1 LPDKVST
8 KINFGSE
15 AFKKYLA
22 NTSWLFGEKLIRL
35 LLAAFVQIFIIRYL
49 GAEKFG
55 LLSYAISI
63 TGLLAALT
71 TFGLDSIVTR
81 ELVKTPEKRDYLLG
95 TVFFLRLF
103 GALLSFVLLYI
114 ILKLT
119 GDNQQTIIIV
129 FIVGASTLF
138 QTFYVIE
145 FYFHSKVQA
154 KFSASVYLIALIITS
169 AIKVFLIFIGAGLL
183 DFAIVTS
190 LEFMLTAA
198 GFIVVYNRGDVSIF
212 KWKFRKDLAASLLK
226 DSWPLILSG
235 VVVAIYMKI
244 DQVLIK
250 NMMDSKSLGYYSAA
264 VRLCEAWY
272 FIPLAISN
280 SLFPAIINA
289 KASSEEVYL
298 SRLQKLYDIVAWI
311 AISIAVPVTF
321 LSGFIVTMFFGK
333 EYLPAA
339 PVLTIY
345 IWAGVSV
352 FLGVASSQYLI
363 AENMTKLSFYRTF
376 IGMVVNVILNIILIP
391 AWGITGSA
399 FATLVSYSTA
409 VFAIGISRKS
419 YKQFFMMVKSVFF
432 INLFLYIIKYFT
444 KRIKY

>member
-1 LPDKVST
+1 MPDKVST

-22 NTSWLFGEKLIRL
+22 NTSWMFGEKLIRL
-35 LLAAFVQIFIIRYL
+35 FLAAIVQIFIIRYL

-81 ELVKTPEKRDYLLG
+81 ELVKTPENRDYLLG

-103 GALLSFVLLYI
+103 GALLSFILLYI
-114 ILKLT
+114 ILKIT
-119 GDNQQTIIIV
+119 GDDQQTVIIV

-154 KFSASVYLIALIITS
+154 KFSSSVYLVSLIITS
-169 AIKVFLIFIGAGLL
+169 AIKVFLIFTGAGLL
-183 DFAIVTS
+183 YFAIVTS
-190 LEFMLTAA
+190 LEFLLTAA
-198 GFIVVYNRGDVSIF
+198 GFITVYNQGDANIF
-212 KWKFRKDLAASLLK
+212 KWKFRKSLAVSLLK

-250 NMMDSKSLGYYSAA
+250 NMMSSKSLGYYSAA

-289 KASSEEVYL
+289 KAAGEEIYL
-298 SRLQKLYDIVAWI
+298 NRLQKLYDIVAWI
-311 AISIAVPVTF
+311 AIAIAVPVTF
-321 LSGFIVTMFFGK
+321 LSGFIVTIFFGK

-363 AENMTKLSFYRTF
+363 TENMTKLSFYRTF
-376 IGMVVNVILNIILIP
+376 IGMVVNVILNLILIP

-399 FATLVSYSTA
+399 FATLVSYSLAT
-409 VFAIGISRKS
+409 FSIGIGKKTYHQLVMMLKS
-419 YKQFFMMVKSVFF
+419 IFL
-432 INLFLYIIKYFT
+432 INLFKFGFNYVRSNK
-444 KRIKY
+444 